1 MIENLTRVSP
11 LASLK
16 HDALIEKWK
25 KKKITRELVTLYIIS
40 CKYIIYIINRIFL
53 MCKIFLDEDNL
64 LLKSIPSHT

>member
-25 KKKITRELVTLYIIS
+25 KKITWELVTLYIIS
-40 CKYIIYIINRIFL
+40 YKYIIYIINRIFL
-53 MCKIFLDEDNL
+53 MRKIFLDEDNL